1 MRRTV
6 YLAVAAVLACAAP
19 WLQGQDQ
26 KTEIQRRLTSLF
38 TLTKLTADNRDIAT
52 AGSVLTLHKDGLLM
66 FSLDVHVAP
75 TSTYKDGK
83 MSMGF
88 GEAFK
93 ENMSLSLQQTGTN
106 VSNVPQRKFVTGE
119 KFWII
124 GFVVKDDGV
133 TLQFYSDPYDDVRYY
148 GQVKFPI
155 AKHSS
160 QPADE
165 VLRAIGEVVTTQQ
178 TDNSS
183 AAATPQQ
190 RPSDPAPI
198 APPPPAD
205 ASPAVEPIAPPP
217 PPADAPQAPPKTIS
231 LGQTKAQ
238 VEATFG
244 QPQKVVDLGAKKIYI
259 YPDMKVTF
267 INGKVTAVQ

>member
-1 MRRTV
+1 MH
-6 YLAVAAVLACAAP
+6 
-19 WLQGQDQ
+19 GQDNSAVIQ
-26 KTEIQRRLTSLF
+26 KRLTSLF
-38 TLTKLTADNRDIAT
+38 TLTKLTADSRDIVT
-52 AGSVLTLHKDGLLM
+52 AGSVLTLQKDGLLM
-66 FSLDVHVAP
+66 FSIDRKIAP

-83 MSMGF
+83 LSIGF
-88 GEAFK
+88 GNRVAVVLLLPPGETFSAA
-93 ENMSLSLQQTGTN
+93 
-106 VSNVPQRKFVTGE
+106 PQRKFVTGE

-124 GFVVKDDGV
+124 AFAVKDDGV